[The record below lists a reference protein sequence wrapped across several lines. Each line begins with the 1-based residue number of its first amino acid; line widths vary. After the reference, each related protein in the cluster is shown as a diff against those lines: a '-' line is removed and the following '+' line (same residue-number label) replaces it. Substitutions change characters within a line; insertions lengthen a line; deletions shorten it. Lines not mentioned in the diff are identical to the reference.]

1 MMIGIVVVRTLV
13 ALLVA
18 GGPTLAE
25 AGAPEDRG
33 APPVARRSPAAE
45 RIGVMI
51 FPPLLWAPP
60 AVGID
65 VEREV
70 LSNGIV
76 LYLYPDR
83 TLPLLDV
90 IGVFRGGRLYEPPDR
105 AGLARIA
112 ASQIR
117 AGGTASTAAGAL
129 NEELETLAASL
140 EMLAGDEALEIRLN
154 LLSKHTERGLE
165 LLADVLLNPAFDT
178 GQLELARGR
187 LLEELRRRRDDPR
200 ELLYKEFAALHYT
213 DRHPLG
219 AEPTAASL
227 TGIKRDDLVAFHRRF
242 IRPDNLILGVA
253 GDFDKESLVELL
265 ERVLGAW
272 SVSDSLSLPPIPPV
286 KPAAKPGVTLI
297 DKPVPQSAIALGH
310 FGVDRTNPDRE
321 AIELMNLLLGGGGLI
336 SRLGKRIRSSEG
348 LAYSV
353 GSRFGTDG
361 REPGLFQVIG
371 STRTEA
377 APQTIAAMIEEIK
390 RLREAPVTPTELD
403 TAKDVVANSFVFRF
417 TDPADTIRQLML
429 LEFMAL
435 PRDYYQTL
443 LSRYRALTPERLQ
456 EVATRY
462 LRPDDLAIVVVGDAK
477 ALEPALARFGPV
489 KKLPGGQAPA
499 TAAPSAAP
507 HGAAPILPHP

>member
-1 MMIGIVVVRTLV
+1 MIGMIVTRTLL

-18 GGPTLAE
+18 GGLTLAE
-25 AGAPEDRG
+25 AGATEDRETSP
-33 APPVARRSPAAE
+33 ATRRSPAAE
-45 RIGVMI
+45 RLGVMI

-60 AVGID
+60 AIGID

-76 LYLYPDR
+76 LFLYPDR

-90 IGVFRGGRLYEPPDR
+90 IGIFRGGRLYEPPDR

-117 AGGTASTAAGAL
+117 AGGTASMTADAL
-129 NEELETLAASL
+129 NDELETLAASI
-140 EMLAGDEALEIRLN
+140 EMSSGDEALEIRLN

-165 LLADVLLNPAFDT
+165 LLADVLRGPAFDA

-200 ELLYKEFAALHYT
+200 ELLYKEFSALHYS

-219 AEPTAASL
+219 AEPTVASL
-227 TGIKRDDLVAFHRRF
+227 TGITRDDLTAFHRRF
-242 IRPDNLILGVA
+242 IRPDNLILGIA

-265 ERVLGAW
+265 ERLLGGW
-272 SVSDSLSLPPIPPV
+272 SVRDRLSLPPIPPV
-286 KPAAKPGVTLI
+286 KTVAKPGVALI
-297 DKPVPQSAIALGH
+297 NKPVPQSAIALGH

-321 AIELMNLLLGGGGLI
+321 AIELMNLILGGGGLI
-336 SRLGKRIRSSEG
+336 SRLGKRVRSSEG

-371 STRTEA
+371 ATRTEA
-377 APQTIAAMIEEIK
+377 APQAVAAMIEEIK
-390 RLREAPVTPTELD
+390 RLREAPVTAAELE
-403 TAKDVVANSFVFRF
+403 VANDAVTNSFLFRF

-429 LEFMAL
+429 LEFMDL

-443 LSRYRALTPERLQ
+443 LGRYRAVTPERLQ
-456 EVATRY
+456 QVARRY
-462 LRPDDLAIVVVGDAK
+462 LRPDELAIVVVGDAK

-489 KKLPGGQAPA
+489 KTLSSAGPP
-499 TAAPSAAP
+499 TAREPDAAREGPP
-507 HGAAPILPHP
+507 HR

>member
-1 MMIGIVVVRTLV
+1 MTRLALHVTLIAVLVVCGLR
-13 ALLVA
+13 
-18 GGPTLAE
+18 LAE
-25 AGAPEDRG
+25 AGPPVDRE
-33 APPVARRSPAAE
+33 APPVTRRSPAAE

-70 LSNGIV
+70 LTNGIV

-83 TLPLLDV
+83 SIPLLDV
-90 IGVFRGGRLYEPPDR
+90 IGLFRGGRLYDPPDR
-105 AGLARIA
+105 AGLARLT

-117 AGGTASTAAGAL
+117 AGGTDSMAPDAL
-129 NEELETLAASL
+129 NEELDGLAASL
-140 EMLAGDEALEIRLN
+140 EMSAGDESLEIRLN
-154 LLSKHTERGLE
+154 LLSKDTERGLE
-165 LLADVLLNPAFDT
+165 LLADVLRRPAFDA

-219 AEPTAASL
+219 AEPTAAGL
-227 TGIKRDDLVAFHRRF
+227 TGITRDELFAFHRRF

-253 GDFDKESLVELL
+253 GDFDKEMLVEHL
-265 ERVLGAW
+265 ERLLGSW
-272 SVSDSLSLPPIPPV
+272 SARDSLSLPRIPPV
-286 KPAAKPGVTLI
+286 KPAARPGVALI
-297 DKPVPQSAIALGH
+297 DKPVPQCTIAIGH

-336 SRLGKRIRSSEG
+336 SRLGKRVRSSEG

-361 REPGLFQVIG
+361 LEPGLFQVIG
-371 STRTEA
+371 ATRTEA
-377 APQTIAAMIEEIK
+377 APQAIAAMIEEIR
-390 RLREAPVTPTELD
+390 RLREAPVSPAELD
-403 TAKDVVANSFVFRF
+403 TAKEAVANSFLFRF
-417 TDPADTIRQLML
+417 TDPADTIQQLMR

-443 LSRYRALTPERLQ
+443 LSRYRAVTPERLQ
-456 EVATRY
+456 QVAKRY

-477 ALEPALARFGPV
+477 TLEPALARLGPV
-489 KKLPGGQAPA
+489 KKLPTAGPPG
-499 TAAPSAAP
+499 TAAPSATP
-507 HGAAPILPHP
+507 